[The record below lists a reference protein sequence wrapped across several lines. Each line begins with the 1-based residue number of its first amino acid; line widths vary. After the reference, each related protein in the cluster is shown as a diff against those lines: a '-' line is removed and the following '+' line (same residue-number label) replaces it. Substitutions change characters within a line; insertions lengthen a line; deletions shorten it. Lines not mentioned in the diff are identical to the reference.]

1 MADIMDR
8 GTTIYAAILGMICIT
23 LAAFFLY
30 EPQKV
35 KELNNQL
42 ESINEIKNFP
52 YHFKVLRI
60 NNGVATLNSPIST
73 ELPCGKIIG
82 ILFPS
87 IKGKSLLSPEYQK
100 AQKLLAK
107 VQMRAGN
114 IVKTDPSINKIVWE
128 LDRPWLIQNG
138 VSLNNF

>member
-1 MADIMDR
+1 MDR
-8 GTTIYAAILGMICIT
+8 GTKIYAAILGIIFIT

-35 KELNNQL
+35 TELNNQL
-42 ESINEIKNFP
+42 DSIDEIKHFP

-82 ILFPS
+82 IIFPS

-107 VQMRAGN
+107 VQMRVGN
-114 IVKTDPSINKIVWE
+114 IVKSDPSINKIVWE